1 MDLVTVNLRGGG
13 GSPSDP
19 NVGFLIPVT
28 GFKPNVVTDL
38 SHVTPESYLAAG
50 DLVLEIPVLG
60 VKIPVVGVPKKDGTW
75 NVTWLGKEAGW
86 LEGSAF
92 PSWKGNSVLT
102 SHVYLANGLPGP
114 FVNLN
119 KLTYVE
125 RVIVHAF
132 GRTYTFAV
140 QSNTVVEP
148 TDPTVMKHEDKPVLT
163 LVTCKDYD
171 EKTNSYL
178 KRVVVRAVLVSV
190 DVE

>member
-1 MDLVTVNLRGGG
+1 
-13 GSPSDP
+13 
-19 NVGFLIPVT
+19 
-28 GFKPNVVTDL
+28 
-38 SHVTPESYLAAG
+38 
-50 DLVLEIPVLG
+50 
-60 VKIPVVGVPKKDGTW
+60 
-75 NVTWLGKEAGW
+75 AGW

-92 PSWKGNSVLT
+92 PSWNGNSVLT

-119 KLTYVE
+119 KLAYGD

-132 GRTYTFAV
+132 GQAYTFAV
-140 QSNTVVEP
+140 QTNTVVEP
-148 TDPTVMKHEDKPVLT
+148 SDPSVMKHEDKPVLT

-190 DVE
+190 D